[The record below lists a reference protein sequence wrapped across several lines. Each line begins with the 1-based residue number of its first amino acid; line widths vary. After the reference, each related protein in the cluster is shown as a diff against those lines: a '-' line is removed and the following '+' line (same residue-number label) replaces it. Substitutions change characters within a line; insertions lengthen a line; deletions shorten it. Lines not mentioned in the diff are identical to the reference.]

1 VINKL
6 ATPTV
11 VHWLQELLRTG
22 RRQRQI
28 SWAQLRRLPRAS
40 AWGTTI
46 LKYLRRPVLM
56 RAQQLVML
64 PLSLLAMPLQARQQL
79 QRWLRKRNL
88 VSGGEVGCVEARRQE
103 N

>member
-1 VINKL
+1 
-6 ATPTV
+6 
-11 VHWLQELLRTG
+11 
-22 RRQRQI
+22 
-28 SWAQLRRLPRAS
+28 
-40 AWGTTI
+40 
-46 LKYLRRPVLM
+46 
-56 RAQQLVML
+56 LVML